1 VSFGA
6 DGPRT
11 EVSIDRIQFGGPD
24 ASPYVVPKFHNL
36 PRSANR
42 PGGRR
47 TSSPRSPPRSSAVG
61 VAASE
66 PRFSMWH
73 FLLTLCATCC
83 ALIPSTRADPQLP
96 VPVSFR
102 PSDRVELNFVPLVQ
116 AMAPPDEMEL
126 DPVVP
131 FEVPGPVDSSPPA
144 THISRFFVAPQRL
157 DHCAICSIVVL
168 PADNVS
174 TSIPVASDRS
184 PSDGVDPAFGA
195 YFAFYFIIVC
205 LFFDCI

>member
-116 AMAPPDEMEL
+116 AMYTYQLNMLNSRNIFILHNKISLDLNAKNAAPSDYAGEC
-126 DPVVP
+126 
-131 FEVPGPVDSSPPA
+131 
-144 THISRFFVAPQRL
+144 ISRPSGR
-157 DHCAICSIVVL
+157 
-168 PADNVS
+168 NVFLLAGPGSRPGTRYVCMHPNAS
-174 TSIPVASDRS
+174 TAMQ
-184 PSDGVDPAFGA
+184 
-195 YFAFYFIIVC
+195 
-205 LFFDCI
+205 